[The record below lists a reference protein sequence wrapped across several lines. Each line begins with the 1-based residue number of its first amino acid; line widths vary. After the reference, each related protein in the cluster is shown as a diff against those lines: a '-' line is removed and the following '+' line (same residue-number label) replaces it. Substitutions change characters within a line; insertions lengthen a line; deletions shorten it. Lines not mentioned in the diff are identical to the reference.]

1 MSKTP
6 QDELLE
12 PVAAEM
18 VSFLRNGQINTEFI
32 GNNLEFKGIDRI
44 QDLKSILRIHFVLS
58 ESVVNFLKELP
69 RRIRRIKTDSKKK
82 LIRRRGQIRGRINWS
97 RTVID
102 QKSQNDRA
110 IFICQ
115 NPSKNYDVSENLV
128 LKKLLSIIYFVLD
141 SDLEKPLEKNYTW
154 LKGLNDEED
163 LITFL
168 KNIYRKNV
176 HVNRIKDPEE
186 YQISERD
193 ISVAENS
200 RKELYK
206 EAAEL
211 FIKYKK
217 LMEGDFEKK
226 ELEEL
231 LKETL
236 IIPGDAPTLFELYAV
251 FKLLRKIGENF
262 EIRKYVEGN
271 SEIALFE
278 KGETRVLVYHDSKG
292 GINLYERI
300 LKLRQKKSEIEY
312 LERFR
317 KATLEYADLVKKLL
331 DEKKFSI
338 YGGRPDFLIKHYER
352 GELKKLV
359 IGEVK
364 YSDRK
369 SKFKEGLKELVD
381 YLYFAREGD
390 DYVLDNLE
398 IEGVLVVDKKS
409 YLDGSK
415 LNENKVISDSL
426 PFKLEIYDTKDLK
439 GFS

>member
-12 PVAAEM
+12 PVASEM
-18 VSFLRNGQINTEFI
+18 VSFLRNGLINPEFI
-32 GNNLEFKGIDRI
+32 ENNLEFKGIDRI

-58 ESVVNFLKELP
+58 EPVVNFLKELP
-69 RRIRRIKTDSKKK
+69 RRIRRIKTESKKNV
-82 LIRRRGQIRGRINWS
+82 IRRRGEIRGRINWS

-102 QKSQNDRA
+102 QRSQNDRS

-115 NPSKNYDVSENLV
+115 NPSKNYNVSENLV
-128 LKKLLSIIYFVLD
+128 LKKLLSIIYVVLD
-141 SDLEKPLEKNYTW
+141 SDLETPLEKNYTW
-154 LKGLNDEED
+154 LKGLKDEED
-163 LITFL
+163 LVTFL
-168 KNIYRKNV
+168 KNIYRRNV

-186 YQISERD
+186 YQVSERD
-193 ISVAENS
+193 TSIAENS

-206 EAAEL
+206 EAAYL

-217 LMEGDFEKK
+217 LMGGEYEKK

-231 LKETL
+231 LNETL

-251 FKLLRKIGENF
+251 FKLLRKIGEDF
-262 EIRKYVEGN
+262 EIKKYVEGS

-278 KGETRVLVYHDSKG
+278 KDETKVLVYHDSTG
-292 GINLYERI
+292 GMNFYESI
-300 LKLRQKKSEIEY
+300 LKLRQKKSDIKY

-331 DEKKFSI
+331 DEEKSSI
-338 YGGRPDFLIKHYER
+338 YGGRPDLLIEHYES

-364 YSDRK
+364 YSDQK
-369 SKFKEGLKELVD
+369 SKFKEGLKELID

-398 IEGVLVVDKKS
+398 IEGILVVDKKG
-409 YLDGSK
+409 YLGSSK
-415 LNENKVISDSL
+415 LEENKVIGDL
-426 PFKLEIYDTKDLK
+426 PFKLEIYDTEELK
-439 GFS
+439 GIG